1 MRPITVRQA
10 RIVIIILTV
19 AAISFAQQASPTPPS
34 AQFISSDGL
43 AVERLVEQGSARRND
58 LLAARQRLAIAEGRL
73 LQAGLRPNP
82 TLDAEYG
89 SPRFLGGEAE
99 RNFSVGISQTFEL
112 GGKRNYRVAV
122 ARLELQQARA
132 EVLGIER
139 QIAVEIRTSYAN
151 VLASGRQLDLLE
163 RLITA
168 DQEMIRA
175 AEARLKE
182 GDVAPLD
189 VNLIKVEADSLR
201 VQVIQLRSDLE
212 TGLLRLKTSTG
223 ADLNEVLRLAPLPD
237 RPPRLDLGVGELTE
251 LALNERADLQA
262 AKIGEQLGSAR
273 VGLTRAASVPNIA
286 GSVKYSRNKQVIDF
300 PPVLGVPPFPQT
312 DNELTFGVSV
322 DLPIFNRNQG
332 AIAAAAAERVQAE
345 KQRTFLESTV
355 RRDVAVAY
363 RKYRAAAEAV
373 VLYTT
378 QILPRAEENL
388 RSVRAAYGIGEF
400 SIFDVVSEQRR
411 LTESVTGYNQSL
423 REYYNALTELETAI
437 GMAIPAA
444 GLSPGSTLI
453 LSPETP
459 SKEFDRERFRKSIQT
474 SEVPKT
480 GVLVNVIP
488 KKH

>member
-10 RIVIIILTV
+10 RIVIIILTF
-19 AAISFAQQASPTPPS
+19 AALSFAQQASPTPPS
-34 AQFISSDGL
+34 AQFISNDGL
-43 AVERLVEQGSARRND
+43 AVERLIELGGTRRND

-73 LQAGLRPNP
+73 LQASLRPNP
-82 TLDAEYG
+82 TLAAEYG

-99 RNFSVGISQTFEL
+99 RNFSAAISQTFEL

-122 ARLELQQARA
+122 ARLELLQARA
-132 EVLGIER
+132 EVLAIER
-139 QIAVEIRTSYAN
+139 QIAVEIRTSFAN
-151 VLASGRQLDLLE
+151 VLASGRQLDLLV

-189 VNLIKVEADSLR
+189 VNLIKVEADNLR

-212 TGLLRLKTSTG
+212 TGLLKLKTSTG
-223 ADLNEVLRLAPLPD
+223 ADLNEILRLVPQPD
-237 RPPRLDLGVGELTE
+237 RPPRLDLGMNELTDI
-251 LALNERADLQA
+251 ALNERADLQA
-262 AKIGEQLGSAR
+262 AKIGEQLGTAR
-273 VGLTRAASVPNIA
+273 VGLARANSVPNIA
-286 GSVKYSRNKQVIDF
+286 GSVKYSRNKQITDF

-312 DNELTFGVSV
+312 KNELTFGVTV
-322 DLPIFNRNQG
+322 DLPVFNRNQG

-345 KQRTFLESTV
+345 KQRAYLESTV

-378 QILPRAEENL
+378 QILPRAEDNL

-423 REYYNALTELETAI
+423 REYYIALTELETAI
-437 GMAIPAA
+437 GMAIPAS

-453 LSPETP
+453 LPPETDP
-459 SKEFDRERFRKSIQT
+459 KRFDREKFLRSIQA

-480 GVLVNVIP
+480 GVLVNAIP
-488 KKH
+488 KQQ